1 MEMDERSSSS
11 DFYTVIVILMI
22 NIVNT
27 NIANIDWVLER
38 FI

>member
-11 DFYTVIVILMI
+11 DFYTVIVILML